1 MFPSL
6 RYTRLDPGCSLRA
19 IYMTNGCI
27 IPGITQLVKSF
38 FYKNGK
44 KVCVPAVRP
53 PEKVS
58 PGCAGGYL
66 LPKCLI
72 SFGIY
77 IILMSEKEI
86 KYADYSDQVQNN
98 IPKEVFDE

>member
-44 KVCVPAVRP
+44 MWR
-53 PEKVS
+53 
-58 PGCAGGYL
+58 L
-66 LPKCLI
+66 LLSAKELI
-72 SFGIY
+72 SSDALIF
-77 IILMSEKEI
+77 
-86 KYADYSDQVQNN
+86 YA
-98 IPKEVFDE
+98 ETEAR

>member
-1 MFPSL
+1 MPDECKTL
-6 RYTRLDPGCSLRA
+6 
-19 IYMTNGCI
+19 
-27 IPGITQLVKSF
+27 
-38 FYKNGK
+38 
-44 KVCVPAVRP
+44 
-53 PEKVS
+53 
-58 PGCAGGYL
+58 GCAGGYL

-86 KYADYSDQVQNN
+86 KYADYSDQVQNI